1 MSVSVKYA
9 LLGVLVYLSKQM
21 SPFGIF
27 KQNRENP
34 DEIGMVGQ
42 SAIGFSEPRINR
54 SIINCISL
62 L

>member
-9 LLGVLVYLSKQM
+9 LLGVLVSTDVKI
-21 SPFGIF
+21 GIF